1 MEQREA
7 NGLLGVQFTPE
18 TWEDVRIWVQGHAE
32 QGEIVAT
39 PTRLYLPV
47 GLNNM
52 VTADENDVIWWDPE
66 GGPNA
71 FSLER
76 FD

>member
-1 MEQREA
+1 MEIREA
-7 NGLLGVQFTPE
+7 NGLTGAVFTPE
-18 TWEDVRIWVQGHAE
+18 TYADVRQWVQDRSI

-47 GLNNM
+47 GL
-52 VTADENDVIWWDPE
+52 TAMAQVDEGDVIWFDPE

-76 FD
+76 A

>member
-7 NGLLGVQFTPE
+7 NGLFGVAFTAENFEP
-18 TWEDVRIWVQGHAE
+18 VRQWVQDRAV

-47 GLNNM
+47 GTNNM
-52 VTADENDVIWWDPE
+52 AQVDENDVIWWDPD

-71 FSLER
+71 FSVER